1 MQQNASR
8 DRWSFGKTD
17 ERLQDIMKN
26 IHRRCRE
33 AGSEIGS
40 PDDYVLGANVAGFKK
55 VARATRALG
64 IV

>member
-8 DRWSFGKTD
+8 VRWIFAKTD
-17 ERLQDIMKN
+17 ERLQDVMRN

-33 AGSEIGS
+33 AAEEFGA
-40 PDDYVLGANVAGFKK
+40 PDDYVMGANIAGFRK